1 MPNSTDTDIPV
12 QEAINFQ
19 KERITRIFGDI
30 TQEGI
35 DNLEE

>member
-1 MPNSTDTDIPV
+1 MAISIQESINS
-12 QEAINFQ
+12 QEEKTTHIVG
-19 KERITRIFGDI
+19 EI